1 MQWLYLELLIYIHPF
16 WVFLST
22 VNFVAWPPWL
32 SPDSRCSHFLV
43 KAYWLWTS
51 SVNSQVDG
59 MKIWFST
66 IFSFSV
72 CSGVPSDC
80 FRVGNCL
87 LETSC
92 GIHWGGRNAVA
103 FPAVSLMLFHL
114 HKTIFEL
121 QISNEAFEWCM
132 LIQHKWAF
140 FYGTINF

>member
-59 MKIWFST
+59 MKIWFPT

-103 FPAVSLMLFHL
+103 FPAVSLMLFFICIKQYLNYKYQMRHL
-114 HKTIFEL
+114 NDACW
-121 QISNEAFEWCM
+121 SS
-132 LIQHKWAF
+132 
-140 FYGTINF
+140 INGLFLWHY